1 LETMAR
7 TMGLWI
13 VAVNAC
19 PEKGEG
25 SNHTSPTGIMDPQG
39 NWVAKM
45 EPNVAGCVTHTI
57 TL

>member
-1 LETMAR
+1 MAR